1 FNSKLNVINMQ
12 MVDHRDYLSNVI
24 EKIQRNLKSY
34 KIYAKKNGFDT
45 QYNDRIE
52 KISQTQFKN
61 IKLVTVMNITM
72 TTLFC
77 LL

>member
-1 FNSKLNVINMQ
+1 

-52 KISQTQFKN
+52 KISHTQFKN

-72 TTLFC
+72 TTLFVY
-77 LL
+77 

>member
-1 FNSKLNVINMQ
+1 MQ

-34 KIYAKKNGFDT
+34 KIYAKNGFDT

-52 KISQTQFKN
+52 KISHTHLK
-61 IKLVTVMNITM
+61 I
-72 TTLFC
+72 
-77 LL
+77 